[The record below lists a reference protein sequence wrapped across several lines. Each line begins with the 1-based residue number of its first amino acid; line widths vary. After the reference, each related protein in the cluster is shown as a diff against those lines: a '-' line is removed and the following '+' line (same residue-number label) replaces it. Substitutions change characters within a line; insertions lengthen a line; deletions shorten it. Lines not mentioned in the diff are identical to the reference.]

1 MSIVVGAILLI
12 GAVLQIWWAIAIV
25 VYLSS
30 ISKTQ
35 RDILLALRASKPA
48 TPKMVHT
55 SGRKFVDDFGNSI

>member
-1 MSIVVGAILLI
+1 MNVLYCAIILI

-30 ISKTQ
+30 INKTQ
-35 RDILLALRASKPA
+35 NDILTALRASKA
-48 TPKMVHT
+48 TPVKVHS